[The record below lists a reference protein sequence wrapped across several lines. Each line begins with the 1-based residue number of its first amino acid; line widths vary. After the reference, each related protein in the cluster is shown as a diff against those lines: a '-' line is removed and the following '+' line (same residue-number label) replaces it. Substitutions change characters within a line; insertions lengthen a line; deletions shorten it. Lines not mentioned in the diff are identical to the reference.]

1 MLVRF
6 LANAA
11 AIAIAT
17 WLIPGISLTNAQ
29 PQDQVLTVLAVAVI
43 FGLVNSLVKP
53 LFKFAAAPL
62 VLLSLGLFLM
72 VINGV
77 LMLLTSWLAG
87 QLGLGWKVDDFGSAF
102 LGALRVSVVSFVFN
116 AFFNNR
122 GEVHR

>member
-29 PQDQVLTVLAVAVI
+29 PQDQVLTILGVAVI

-87 QLGLGWKVDDFGSAF
+87 QLGLGWKVEDFGSAF
-102 LGALRVSVVSFVFN
+102 LGALLVSVVSFVFN
-116 AFFNNR
+116 AFFSNR

>member
-17 WLIPGISLTNAQ
+17 WLIPGIKLIDAQ

-43 FGLVNSLVKP
+43 FGLVKCVVMH

-87 QLGLGWKVDDFGSAF
+87 QLGLGWKVEDFGSAF
-102 LGALRVSVVSFVFN
+102 LGALLVSVVSFVFN
-116 AFFNNR
+116 AFFSNR

>member
-87 QLGLGWKVDDFGSAF
+87 QLGLGWKVEDFGSAF
-102 LGALRVSVVSFVFN
+102 LGALLVSVVSFVFN
-116 AFFNNR
+116 AFFSNR

>member
-102 LGALRVSVVSFVFN
+102 LGALLVSVVSFVFN

>member
-87 QLGLGWKVDDFGSAF
+87 QLGLGWKVEDFGSAF
-102 LGALRVSVVSFVFN
+102 LGALLVSVVSFVFN

>member
-72 VINGV
+72 VIN
-77 LMLLTSWLAG
+77 
-87 QLGLGWKVDDFGSAF
+87 
-102 LGALRVSVVSFVFN
+102 

>member
-17 WLIPGISLTNAQ
+17 WLIPGIKLIDAQ

-102 LGALRVSVVSFVFN
+102 LGALLVSVVSFVFN